1 MRSCLPIISYELV
14 LMQQSRPTPP
24 SNTRLSPLPPEPA
37 DFYNDFSSPVDIP
50 MDTSKVVT
58 LLHCGLNPSMYEL
71 SE

>member
-14 LMQQSRPTPP
+14 LMQQSGPTPP

-50 MDTSKVVT
+50 MDTGKVVT
-58 LLHCGLNPSMYEL
+58 LLHCGFKSFDV
-71 SE
+71 